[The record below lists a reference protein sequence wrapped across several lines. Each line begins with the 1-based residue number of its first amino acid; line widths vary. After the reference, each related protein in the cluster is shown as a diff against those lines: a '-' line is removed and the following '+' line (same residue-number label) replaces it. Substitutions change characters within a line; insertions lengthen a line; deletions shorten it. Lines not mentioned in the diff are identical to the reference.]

1 MLLKRFEDEMAAS
14 GRLYMLNRQY
24 NDKENCDL
32 L

>member
-14 GRLYMLNRQY
+14 GRLSILNRLHS
-24 NDKENCDL
+24 DKENCDL